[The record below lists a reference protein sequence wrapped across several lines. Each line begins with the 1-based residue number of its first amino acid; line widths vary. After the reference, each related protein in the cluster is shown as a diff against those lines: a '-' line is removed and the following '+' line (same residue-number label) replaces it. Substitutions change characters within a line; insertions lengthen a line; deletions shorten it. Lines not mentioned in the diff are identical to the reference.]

1 MSEQRLPFEAK
12 RTRIRDPAVFEIGNS
27 LREARLRQQLQFSVL
42 EERTKV
48 RPKYLR
54 ALEDE
59 EFDVLPA
66 PTYVKG
72 FLKAYA
78 DALGLDGQLYVDEF
92 NSRFVVGE
100 EEAPFRAQ
108 RSPSTR
114 AARRVET
121 SAVLIAVVAIG
132 LVTALCHRRVHLRR
146 RLAEAAP
153 LDVPQQTAVAPRTHA
168 SVHKPREAAHRRRA
182 HGDARR
188 QPSSRCTSSRSPG
201 RSSSRAR
208 SCRGRASA
216 SPVGGSGSARARRA
230 NLDATRE
237 RRRDAA
243 RRAGAPATL
252 IFGPHG
258 QLTG

>member
-1 MSEQRLPFEAK
+1 
-12 RTRIRDPAVFEIGNS
+12 VFEIGNS

-59 EFDVLPA
+59 QFDLLPA

-100 EEAPFRAQ
+100 EDAPFRAS
-108 RSPSTR
+108 RHASTG
-114 AARRVET
+114 AARRVERL
-121 SAVLIAVVAIG
+121 AVLVALVAIG
-132 LVTALCHRRVHLRR
+132 LVTAVLVFGFIFPSEPTTKSWKHPVSTG
-146 RLAEAAP
+146 A
-153 LDVPQQTAVAPRTHA
+153 VVAPRTPVHRLPRVTLVLQATRGDSLLEVHDRSFAGKILYRGTLLAGKTQRFVGSRIWVKA
-168 SVHKPREAAHRRRA
+168 SV
-182 HGDARR
+182 
-188 QPSSRCTSSRSPG
+188 PS
-201 RSSSRAR
+201 
-208 SCRGRASA
+208 
-216 SPVGGSGSARARRA
+216 
-230 NLDATRE
+230 NLDATLNGI
-237 RRRDAA
+237 ATPLVA
-243 RRAGAPATL
+243 HASPAIL
-252 IFGPHG
+252 VFGSHG

>member
-1 MSEQRLPFEAK
+1 M
-12 RTRIRDPAVFEIGNS
+12 FEIGNS

-59 EFDVLPA
+59 QFEVLPA

-92 NSRFVVGE
+92 DSRFVAGE
-100 EEAPFRAQ
+100 EDAPFRAQ
-108 RSPSTR
+108 RSASTR

-121 SAVLIAVVAIG
+121 SAVLVTLAAIG
-132 LVTALCHRRVHLRR
+132 ILTALLVLAFKTPDSRQAALRR
-146 RLAEAAP
+146 REGNG
-153 LDVPQQTAVAPRTHA
+153 TACEDPGA
-168 SVHKPREAAHRRRA
+168 RRA
-182 HGDARR
+182 QGACAAGGARPDR
-188 QPSSRCTSSRSPG
+188 GKGPVL
-201 RSSSRAR
+201 A
-208 SCRGRASA
+208 RGRAGSSSGVILFSGTLAQGKSLPFVAKRLWVSA
-216 SPVGGSGSARARRA
+216 GALGNLQAKVNGHIATLVGSGS
-230 NLDATRE
+230 
-237 RRRDAA
+237 
-243 RRAGAPATL
+243 PATL
-252 IFGPHG
+252 VFSPHG

>member
-1 MSEQRLPFEAK
+1 
-12 RTRIRDPAVFEIGNS
+12 VFEIGNS

-100 EEAPFRAQ
+100 EDAPFRPKRGA
-108 RSPSTR
+108 STR

-121 SAVLIAVVAIG
+121 SAVLIALVAIG
-132 LVTALCHRRVHLRR
+132 LVTGLFVVAFKRDTPRPRSIQV
-146 RLAEAAP
+146 
-153 LDVPQQTAVAPRTHA
+153 QQLPVSPPIRHGTQKPRAPRTVLQLTA
-168 SVHKPREAAHRRRA
+168 
-182 HGDARR
+182 
-188 QPSSRCTSSRSPG
+188 
-201 RSSSRAR
+201 
-208 SCRGRASA
+208 
-216 SPVGGSGSARARRA
+216 VGGDSLVEVHALSIAGPILFQGTLLRGKSQRFVAKRVWVRADPPTNLSVKVNGIRVSLVASGS
-230 NLDATRE
+230 
-237 RRRDAA
+237 
-243 RRAGAPATL
+243 PATL
-252 IFGPHG
+252 VFGPHG

>member
-1 MSEQRLPFEAK
+1 
-12 RTRIRDPAVFEIGNS
+12 VFEIGNS

-100 EEAPFRAQ
+100 EEAPFRPK
-108 RSPSTR
+108 RNPSTR

-132 LVTALCHRRVHLRR
+132 LVTALLIVAFTFGGGSPRPR
-146 RLAEAAP
+146 P
-153 LDVPQQTAVAPRTHA
+153 LDVPQQPAVAPRTHRPIHKA
-168 SVHKPREAAHRRRA
+168 PKPHTTVVLTATRGDTVLEVHSLSIAGPILFEGTLLQGKSQRFTGRRIWV
-182 HGDARR
+182 
-188 QPSSRCTSSRSPG
+188 
-201 RSSSRAR
+201 
-208 SCRGRASA
+208 SA
-216 SPVGGSGSARARRA
+216 GTPA
-230 NLDATRE
+230 NLDARVNGVATHLV
-237 RRRDAA
+237 APT
-243 RRAGAPATL
+243 APATL

>member
-1 MSEQRLPFEAK
+1 
-12 RTRIRDPAVFEIGNS
+12 VFEIGNS

-59 EFDVLPA
+59 QFDVLPA

-100 EEAPFRAQ
+100 EDAPFRAQ
-108 RSPSTR
+108 RGASTR

-132 LVTALCHRRVHLRR
+132 LVTALFI
-146 RLAEAAP
+146 AAFTFGGGSPKPRP
-153 LDVPQQTAVAPRTHA
+153 LDVPSPTSVSPRIHHVARKVAKPQTVVVLTAARGDSTLEVHSLSIAGPILFQGTLLQGKSQRFAGRLIWVSAEAP
-168 SVHKPREAAHRRRA
+168 
-182 HGDARR
+182 D
-188 QPSSRCTSSRSPG
+188 
-201 RSSSRAR
+201 
-208 SCRGRASA
+208 
-216 SPVGGSGSARARRA
+216 
-230 NLDATRE
+230 NLDATVNGV
-237 RRRDAA
+237 ATPLVA
-243 RRAGAPATL
+243 SGAKATL
-252 IFGPHG
+252 LFGPHG

>member
-1 MSEQRLPFEAK
+1 
-12 RTRIRDPAVFEIGNS
+12 VFEIGNS

-59 EFDVLPA
+59 QFDVLPA

-92 NSRFVVGE
+92 NSRFVAGE
-100 EEAPFRAQ
+100 EEAPFRPK
-108 RSPSTR
+108 RNPSAR

-121 SAVLIAVVAIG
+121 SAVLIAVVAILLVTG
-132 LVTALCHRRVHLRR
+132 LVIVAFTFGDGSPKPQ
-146 RLAEAAP
+146 P
-153 LDVPQQTAVAPRTHA
+153 LDVPTQAAVAPRTHQP
-168 SVHKPREAAHRRRA
+168 VHKAAKPR
-182 HGDARR
+182 
-188 QPSSRCTSSRSPG
+188 TT
-201 RSSSRAR
+201 
-208 SCRGRASA
+208 
-216 SPVGGSGSARARRA
+216 VV
-230 NLDATRE
+230 LT
-237 RRRDAA
+237 AA
-243 RRAGAPATL
+243 RGDSVLEVHALSITGPILFQGTLLQGKSQRFSGRLIWVRAGAPANLDARVNGVAIPLVAGTAPAKL
-252 IFGPHG
+252 VFGPHG

>member
-1 MSEQRLPFEAK
+1 
-12 RTRIRDPAVFEIGNS
+12 VFEIGNS

-59 EFDVLPA
+59 QFDLLPA

-100 EEAPFRAQ
+100 EDAPFQARRNA
-108 RSPSTR
+108 SSR
-114 AARRVET
+114 AARRVERV
-121 SAVLIAVVAIG
+121 AVVLALVAIG
-132 LVTALCHRRVHLRR
+132 IVTAFFV
-146 RLAEAAP
+146 AFTFKTPDTNKAWKPPVSTGAV
-153 LDVPQQTAVAPRTHA
+153 VPPRTHA
-168 SVHKPREAAHRRRA
+168 HLRAAPA
-182 HGDARR
+182 LVLTARR
-188 QPSSRCTSSRSPG
+188 GDSTLEVH
-201 RSSSRAR
+201 A
-208 SCRGRASA
+208 
-216 SPVGGSGSARARRA
+216 GSATGRILFNGTLLEGKSQRFVGTRIWVAA
-230 NLDATRE
+230 TAPQNLDATINGIATPVVA
-237 RRRDAA
+237 DGAA
-243 RRAGAPATL
+243 PL
-252 IFGPHG
+252 VFGPHG

>member
-1 MSEQRLPFEAK
+1 
-12 RTRIRDPAVFEIGNS
+12 VFEIGNS

-59 EFDVLPA
+59 QFDLLPA

-100 EEAPFRAQ
+100 EEAPFRTRRHA
-108 RSPSTR
+108 PTR

-121 SAVLIAVVAIG
+121 ISVLVAIAAIAI
-132 LVTALCHRRVHLRR
+132 VTTAFFVAFKNSPTQSTWKPPTNKPATHPSTRVPTHRR
-146 RLAEAAP
+146 P
-153 LDVPQQTAVAPRTHA
+153 LPQFTLVL
-168 SVHKPREAAHRRRA
+168 
-182 HGDARR
+182 
-188 QPSSRCTSSRSPG
+188 
-201 RSSSRAR
+201 
-208 SCRGRASA
+208 SA
-216 SPVGGSGSARARRA
+216 SGGSSELEVRDSSIAGKILFEGTLLDGKSQRFVGRRIWVRADSPS
-230 NLDATRE
+230 NLTATLNGVATPLTTSGT
-237 RRRDAA
+237 AA
-243 RRAGAPATL
+243 L

>member
-1 MSEQRLPFEAK
+1 M
-12 RTRIRDPAVFEIGNS
+12 FEIGNS

-42 EERTKV
+42 EERTKI

-100 EEAPFRAQ
+100 EDAPFRPQ
-108 RSPSTR
+108 RNATSR

-121 SAVLIAVVAIG
+121 SAVLVALASLV
-132 LVTALCHRRVHLRR
+132 LVTVFFFVGWRSSDKTTRR
-146 RLAEAAP
+146 P
-153 LDVPQQTAVAPRTHA
+153 LDGTPQTRSA
-168 SVHKPREAAHRRRA
+168 SKIA
-182 HGDARR
+182 
-188 QPSSRCTSSRSPG
+188 RSPAP
-201 RSSSRAR
+201 AR
-208 SCRGRASA
+208 VALVLTATRGPSWLEVRKGTASGPRLFA
-216 SPVGGSGSARARRA
+216 GTLEVGKSLPFTGTRLWVSATALRNLTAKVNGKPAALIGSGS
-230 NLDATRE
+230 
-237 RRRDAA
+237 
-243 RRAGAPATL
+243 PAVL
-252 IFGPHG
+252 VFGPHG

>member
-1 MSEQRLPFEAK
+1 
-12 RTRIRDPAVFEIGNS
+12 VFEIGNS

-121 SAVLIAVVAIG
+121 SAVLIALVAIG
-132 LVTALCHRRVHLRR
+132 LVTGLFVVAFKRDTPRPRPIQVQQPPV
-146 RLAEAAP
+146 AAP
-153 LDVPQQTAVAPRTHA
+153 IHHAAKPQAPRTVLQLTAVGGDSLLEVHA
-168 SVHKPREAAHRRRA
+168 LSIAGPILFQGTLLKGKSQRFV
-182 HGDARR
+182 ARR
-188 QPSSRCTSSRSPG
+188 VWVRADPPG
-201 RSSSRAR
+201 NLSVKVNGIRVSLI
-208 SCRGRASA
+208 AS
-216 SPVGGSGSARARRA
+216 G
-230 NLDATRE
+230 T
-237 RRRDAA
+237 
-243 RRAGAPATL
+243 PATL

>member
-1 MSEQRLPFEAK
+1 
-12 RTRIRDPAVFEIGNS
+12 VFEIGNS

-59 EFDVLPA
+59 QFDVLPA

-100 EEAPFRAQ
+100 EEAPFRAK

-121 SAVLIAVVAIG
+121 SAVLISLVAIG
-132 LVTALCHRRVHLRR
+132 LVTGLILMAFTLDGG
-146 RLAEAAP
+146 APKPAP
-153 LDVPQQTAVAPRTHA
+153 LNVPTQSAVTPPTRRPARKPVAPRTVVVLTASRGDSVIEVHA
-168 SVHKPREAAHRRRA
+168 LSFAGPILFQGTLLQGKSQRFVGRRIWV
-182 HGDARR
+182 
-188 QPSSRCTSSRSPG
+188 
-201 RSSSRAR
+201 
-208 SCRGRASA
+208 SA
-216 SPVGGSGSARARRA
+216 GTPKS
-230 NLDATRE
+230 LDATVNGVVTPLI
-237 RRRDAA
+237 AA
-243 RRAGAPATL
+243 TAPATL

>member
-1 MSEQRLPFEAK
+1 M
-12 RTRIRDPAVFEIGNS
+12 FEIGNS

-100 EEAPFRAQ
+100 EEAPFRPK
-108 RSPSTR
+108 RNPSTR

-132 LVTALCHRRVHLRR
+132 LVTGLLIVAFTFGGNSPKPR
-146 RLAEAAP
+146 P
-153 LDVPQQTAVAPRTHA
+153 LDVPRQAAVAAAHA
-168 SVHKPREAAHRRRA
+168 PARAQGGEAAHRRGAHRDPRGHRPRGPLAVDRRA
-182 HGDARR
+182 D
-188 QPSSRCTSSRSPG
+188 PL
-201 RSSSRAR
+201 
-208 SCRGRASA
+208 RGHAPAGEDASA
-216 SPVGGSGSARARRA
+216 SSAGASGSARARRR
-230 NLDATRE
+230 TSTPR
-237 RRRDAA
+237 
-243 RRAGAPATL
+243 
-252 IFGPHG
+252 
-258 QLTG
+258 

>member
-1 MSEQRLPFEAK
+1 
-12 RTRIRDPAVFEIGNS
+12 VFEIGNS

-100 EEAPFRAQ
+100 EEAPFRPK

-132 LVTALCHRRVHLRR
+132 LVTGLILMAFTLNTTPKP
-146 RLAEAAP
+146 AP
-153 LDVPQQTAVAPRTHA
+153 IVVPKAVKVAPVTRH
-168 SVHKPREAAHRRRA
+168 VHKKPATTLVLTAARGDSTLEVHSLSIAGPILFQGTLLQGKSMRFTGRRIWV
-182 HGDARR
+182 
-188 QPSSRCTSSRSPG
+188 
-201 RSSSRAR
+201 
-208 SCRGRASA
+208 SA
-216 SPVGGSGSARARRA
+216 SLPA
-230 NLDATRE
+230 NLDASVNGISTPLVASGAQ
-237 RRRDAA
+237 AA
-243 RRAGAPATL
+243 L

>member
-1 MSEQRLPFEAK
+1 
-12 RTRIRDPAVFEIGNS
+12 VFEIGNS

-42 EERTKV
+42 EQRTKV

-59 EFDVLPA
+59 QFDVLPA

-100 EEAPFRAQ
+100 EDAPFRAQ
-108 RSPSTR
+108 RSSATR

-121 SAVLIAVVAIG
+121 SAVLIALVAIG
-132 LVTALCHRRVHLRR
+132 LVTGLLV
-146 RLAEAAP
+146 LAFKSPATPRQATFPDASKIAP
-153 LDVPQQTAVAPRTHA
+153 VTPPA
-168 SVHKPREAAHRRRA
+168 VHKRTLPRVTLVLTATR
-182 HGDARR
+182 GDTVIEVHAGSIAGRILFQGTLLQGKSQR
-188 QPSSRCTSSRSPG
+188 FVGNRIWISAQPPS
-201 RSSSRAR
+201 
-208 SCRGRASA
+208 
-216 SPVGGSGSARARRA
+216 
-230 NLDATRE
+230 NLDATLNGV
-237 RRRDAA
+237 ATPLVGS
-243 RRAGAPATL
+243 GAVATL

>member
-1 MSEQRLPFEAK
+1 
-12 RTRIRDPAVFEIGNS
+12 VFEIGNS

-59 EFDVLPA
+59 QFDLLPA

-100 EEAPFRAQ
+100 EDAPFRA
-108 RSPSTR
+108 RRNASSR
-114 AARRVET
+114 AARRVERL
-121 SAVLIAVVAIG
+121 AVLVALVAIG
-132 LVTALCHRRVHLRR
+132 LVTAVLVFGFIFPNKPTTSTWKHPVSTG
-146 RLAEAAP
+146 A
-153 LDVPQQTAVAPRTHA
+153 VVAPRTAIHRLPRVTLVLRA
-168 SVHKPREAAHRRRA
+168 ARGDSILEVHDRSFAGRILFRGTLLAGKTQRFVGSTIWVKATP
-182 HGDARR
+182 
-188 QPSSRCTSSRSPG
+188 PST
-201 RSSSRAR
+201 
-208 SCRGRASA
+208 
-216 SPVGGSGSARARRA
+216 
-230 NLDATRE
+230 LDATLN
-237 RRRDAA
+237 
-243 RRAGAPATL
+243 GIATPL
-252 IFGPHG
+252 VAHGSSAVLVFGPHG

>member
-1 MSEQRLPFEAK
+1 M
-12 RTRIRDPAVFEIGNS
+12 FEIGNS

-59 EFDVLPA
+59 QFDLLPA

-100 EEAPFRAQ
+100 EDAPFRA
-108 RSPSTR
+108 RRNASSR
-114 AARRVET
+114 AARRVERI
-121 SAVLIAVVAIG
+121 AVLIALVAIG
-132 LVTALCHRRVHLRR
+132 LVTAVLVFGVHLPEQAHDERLEAPRQHRPRR
-146 RLAEAAP
+146 RSAHRSSPAP
-153 LDVPQQTAVAPRTHA
+153 ARDARAPRGTRGQR
-168 SVHKPREAAHRRRA
+168 PRGATTARSPEGSSSAGRCLP
-182 HGDARR
+182 ARR
-188 QPSSRCTSSRSPG
+188 QRFVGSTIWVKATPPST
-201 RSSSRAR
+201 
-208 SCRGRASA
+208 
-216 SPVGGSGSARARRA
+216 
-230 NLDATRE
+230 LDATLN
-237 RRRDAA
+237 
-243 RRAGAPATL
+243 GIATPL
-252 IFGPHG
+252 VAHGSSAVLVFGPHG